1 VEKKEKVEPRP
12 SVKALAEILRRPE
25 KAA

>member
-25 KAA
+25 KR